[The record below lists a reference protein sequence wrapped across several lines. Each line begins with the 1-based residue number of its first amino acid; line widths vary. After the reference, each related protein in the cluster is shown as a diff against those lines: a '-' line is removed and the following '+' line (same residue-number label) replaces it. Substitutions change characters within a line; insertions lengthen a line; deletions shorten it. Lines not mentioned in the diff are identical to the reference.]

1 MRRFL
6 CAISIACCALIS
18 LEVDAQCEVEA
29 SVFPGEVVC
38 GDCATLAAS
47 GRGQGLQVF
56 GENFNS
62 GTPVGWSFTQQARF
76 DNPCSISGV
85 DGTTH
90 IWMGNTSAVPR
101 SLETLPYNFSSA
113 TSGGTVC
120 FDMLFSVQGNAA
132 PCEGPDEPDEGVYLQ
147 YSTDGVNWITI
158 QYFDP
163 NGGNDP
169 LLINW
174 NNWCFQLP
182 PAALTDSTQI
192 RWFQDNDSGA
202 DYDHWGIDNVEIFYN
217 DPTYEIVWLH
227 DGYNYGAGSSGGL
240 NPKPACPQQ
249 TTDYVV
255 VMSNGSQTCSDTV
268 RVNVVAPQL
277 VVNAGPDIR
286 VCEGECATINAT
298 AKVIKRPAKTPT
310 YANAEVTQIA
320 NTLGT
325 STTIGIN
332 ITDLNITSV
341 QPNSITQVCITGLSF
356 FGFNLFPPAQQT
368 IGDLNIYL
376 VCPDGTRILLIPSG
390 QTTSLTPLD
399 GYTNTCFTPAATN
412 DISLASPPYT
422 GTFASGE
429 PLSNLAGCTANG
441 VWQIEVAPTTA
452 TGIGVG
458 FFNGW
463 SISFNDPEISY
474 TAELSWNPVTG
485 LSDTNSLQPVVCPT
499 QDITYTLTASDTAG
513 CVTTSDAVNVSV
525 DTTNLNIT
533 ATLTNPDCGA
543 TDGGI
548 NITVTGGSGSYT
560 YLWSNGAITQDLTA
574 VGAGVYSVTV
584 TDPAHCQEDTLF
596 NLSTANG
603 PTINSIT
610 PTAETCF
617 GLNNGSAVV
626 SATGGTGTLTYV
638 WSDGQTTAT
647 ATGLTP
653 GTYTVTVS
661 DALSCESVAIAIVGA
676 GANIIASFTATDET
690 CFNACDGT
698 ISVSASGGTGTL
710 DYAWSD
716 GNATTSARTGLCAAT
731 YGFTVS
737 DANNCTES
745 GSVDVLSAGALF
757 VNLGSDLTFCDG
769 LSVTLD
775 AGTGFAQYAW
785 STNETTQTIEVT
797 QSGDYSVTVTSGMCS
812 ASDTV
817 NVSVIPAP
825 VININPS
832 DTTITI
838 GNGVALTTTV
848 SGTANGN
855 YFWTPSIYLSCDDC
869 AAPVATPTPEGD
881 YVYTVNY
888 YDEQECAGSDSV
900 LIKVLPENFT
910 PVVPSAFTPD
920 GLGGNNTI
928 YVLPAGIAVKEFRVY
943 NRWGQEVHNATVA
956 WDGTFE
962 GKEQPVGTFSY
973 YAVVQLPDGKEQ
985 RLSGVFSLLR

>member
-1 MRRFL
+1 MLKRFYSAL
-6 CAISIACCALIS
+6 SVACCVLITSNAL
-18 LEVDAQCEVEA
+18 AQCEVEA
-29 SVFPGEVVC
+29 AVFPGEVVC
-38 GDCATLAAS
+38 GDCATLSAN

-56 GENFNS
+56 GENFDS
-62 GTPVGWSFTQQARF
+62 GTPIGWSFTQQARF

-85 DGTTH
+85 DSTTH

-101 SLETLPYNFSSA
+101 SLETLPYNFSTA

-120 FDMLFSVQGNAA
+120 FDMLFAIQGNGA
-132 PCEGPDEPDEGVYLQ
+132 PCEGPDEPQEGVYLQ

-174 NNWCFQLP
+174 TNWCFQLP
-182 PAALTDSTQI
+182 PAALSPTTQI
-192 RWFQDNDSGA
+192 RWFQDADSGA

-217 DPTYEIVWLH
+217 DPTYEIVWVH
-227 DGYNYGAGSSGGL
+227 DGYNYGQGSSGGL
-240 NPKPACPQQ
+240 NPNPACPQQ
-249 TTDYVV
+249 TTDYIV

-277 VVNAGPDIR
+277 IVNAGPDIR

-332 ITDLNITSV
+332 ITDLNITNV

-356 FGFNLFPPAQQT
+356 FGFNFFPPAQQT

-390 QTTSLTPLD
+390 QTTSLTPFD
-399 GYTNTCFTPAATN
+399 GYTNTCFTPASTN
-412 DISLASPPYT
+412 NISSASSPYT
-422 GTFASGE
+422 GTFAPGE

-474 TAELSWNPVTG
+474 TAELSWNPTAG
-485 LSDTNSLQPVVCPT
+485 LSDTNSLRPVVCPT
-499 QDITYTLTASDTAG
+499 QNITYTLTASDTAG
-513 CVTTSDAVNVSV
+513 CVTTSDAMNITV
-525 DTTNLNIT
+525 DTTNLNIA

-560 YLWSNGAITQDLTA
+560 YLWSNGATTQDLA
-574 VGAGVYSVTV
+574 SVGAGIYNVTV

-596 NLSTANG
+596 NLSSANG
-603 PTINSIT
+603 PSINNIT
-610 PTAETCF
+610 PTPETCF
-617 GLNNGSAVV
+617 GLNNGVAVV
-626 SATGGTGTLTYV
+626 SATGGTGTLTYE
-638 WSDGQTTAT
+638 WSNGQTTAT
-647 ATGLTP
+647 ATGLAP

-661 DALSCESVAIAIVGA
+661 DALSCESVAFATVGA
-676 GANIIASFTATDET
+676 GANIIASFTATNES

-698 ISVSASGGTGTL
+698 ISVSASGGTGAL

-716 GNATTSARTGLCAAT
+716 GNATIATRTGLCAAT

-737 DANNCTES
+737 DANNCIES
-745 GSVDVLSAGALF
+745 GSVEVLSAGVLV
-757 VNLGSDLTFCDG
+757 VNLGSDVTFCQG
-769 LSVTLD
+769 FSITLD
-775 AGTGFAQYAW
+775 AGNASQYAW
-785 STNETTQTIEVT
+785 STSETTQTIEVT
-797 QSGDYSVTVTSGMCS
+797 QSGDYSVTVTSAACT

-817 NVSVIPAP
+817 TVTVTPGPA
-825 VININPS
+825 ININPN
-832 DTTITI
+832 DITIII

-848 SGTANGN
+848 SGTGNGN
-855 YFWTPSIYLSCDDC
+855 YFWSPSDFLSCNDC
-869 AAPVATPTPEGD
+869 TAPVVTPAPDGD
-881 YVYTVNY
+881 YIYTVSY
-888 YDEQECAGSDSV
+888 YDEQECLGTDTV
-900 LIKVLPENFT
+900 FITVLPENFT
-910 PVVPSAFTPD
+910 PVVPSAFTPNSD
-920 GLGGNNTI
+920 GRNDFI
-928 YVLPAGIAVKEFRVY
+928 KVLPTGITVKEFRVY
-943 NRWGQEVHNATVA
+943 NRWGQEVHNANTP

-962 GKEQPVGTFSY
+962 GSPQPIGTFAY
-973 YAVVQLPDGKEQ
+973 YAVVEMPDGTEKK
-985 RLSGVFSLLR
+985 LNGAFSLLR